1 MILNLCS
8 TDESTPALHPT
19 PDFREFLQQRN
30 IAEAT
35 DHLTSHLQESYGVD
49 ADLSG
54 MLSAS
59 LYTARLAWDRKDIP
73 SNFTGFLMAR
83 MTSNDQADFDSEK
96 SLATSLKH
104 QSGAPLTDIEAQKAT
119 KSKQKRPHTPDE
131 AMHMIKNMHRICCMI
146 FGKNASLCNRLKQIV
161 DHIRDNH
168 LTYSSISDTDSNF
181 PTKIV
186 YAVDIA
192 CQLLFRS
199 ALTESKCSDVDW
211 ASIDFGY
218 FLRMVSMRTFNIF
231 LPKSLLPT
239 KRLKDEEGV
248 GRDKKKPKGNDGKP
262 GPKDKNPKDIKKP
275 DLARN
280 SQTITCARL
289 KPGEVWGDIFPKGRI
304 PPGCPKFNGGNTLCC
319 GKFHSGGACN
329 KGTECE
335 RSASHGDLDK
345 ATVDL
350 YCTFIKSCRV
360 QAKQA

>member
-1 MILNLCS
+1 
-8 TDESTPALHPT
+8 
-19 PDFREFLQQRN
+19 
-30 IAEAT
+30 
-35 DHLTSHLQESYGVD
+35 
-49 ADLSG
+49 
-54 MLSAS
+54 
-59 LYTARLAWDRKDIP
+59 
-73 SNFTGFLMAR
+73 
-83 MTSNDQADFDSEK
+83 MTSNDQADIDSKK

-104 QSGAPLTDIEAQKAT
+104 QSGAPLTNIEAQKAT

-131 AMHMIKNMHRICCMI
+131 AMHMLKNMHHICCML
-146 FGKNASLCNRLKQIV
+146 FGKNASLCNKLKQVV

-168 LTYSSISDTDSNF
+168 LTYSSISDLDPNF

-186 YAVDIA
+186 YVVDLS

-199 ALTESKCSDVDW
+199 ALTKSKCSDVDW

-218 FLRMVSMRTFNIF
+218 VLRQVTMRTFNIY
-231 LPKSLLPT
+231 LPKSLLPA
-239 KRLKDEEGV
+239 KRIKDEEGV

-262 GPKDKNPKDIKKP
+262 GPKDKNPKENKKP

-289 KPGEVWGDIFPKGRI
+289 KPGEVWGGIFLKGRI
-304 PPGCPKFNGGNTLCC
+304 PPGCPKFNGSNTLCC

-335 RSASHGDLDK
+335 RLASHGDLDK